1 MMEEMTADIMR
12 RDAHE
17 LLDRVPEEKLIY
29 LVQIMRGMKGLAESE
44 EQDRKA
50 TIAPIASAGGNS
62 ERGAILGSQ

>member
-1 MMEEMTADIMR
+1 MMEEMNADIMR

-17 LLDRVPEEKLIY
+17 LLDRVPEEKLIF

-50 TIAPIASAGGNS
+50 TMASIASAGGNR
-62 ERGAILGSQ
+62 ERGAIHGS